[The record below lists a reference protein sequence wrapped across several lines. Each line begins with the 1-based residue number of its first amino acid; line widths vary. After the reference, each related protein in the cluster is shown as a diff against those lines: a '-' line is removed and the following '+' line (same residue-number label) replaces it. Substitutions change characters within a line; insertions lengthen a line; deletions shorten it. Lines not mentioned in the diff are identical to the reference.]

1 MRVDRGIRGCRAL
14 QLCWFRRLVVS
25 FALTTTMTFAL
36 TAAMTATN
44 AGLASGAGGT
54 GPSGGTGSGGMG
66 PSGGSSPGTKPKP
79 KPKRQRRTKPRHS
92 AAGHDPFDSRGMWIW
107 VLSQS
112 DGGNVSALVAD
123 AHRSVVTTLV
133 IKSGDGSST
142 WSQFNPQLVAA
153 LHAKGLRVCAWQYVY
168 GVHPINEAHVGT
180 EAVAD
185 GADCLVID
193 AESQY
198 EGRYVQAQA
207 YMTTLRKLIG
217 AAFPLALAGFPYVDY
232 HPAFPYSVF
241 LGPGAAQFNI
251 PQMYWADIG
260 TTVDAVYSHTY
271 EFNRLYERP
280 IDPLGQ
286 VFDHPRINQIKR
298 FRQMSRSYGASGVSW
313 WDWQEA
319 NASDWRAVSQSVG
332 GLTGFSADPSL
343 ATLGL
348 HARGDVVVWAQE
360 HLVSAGQRITID
372 GAFGPATQAAV
383 ESFQVAENLPA
394 TGLIDQSTWE
404 ALLRFAPVNVHWTL
418 RGKRTTAML
427 AGGPRTLPVP
437 KSARLPAK
445 RDEIPGSGGAGRPS
459 R

>member
-14 QLCWFRRLVVS
+14 EFCRFRRLVV
-25 FALTTTMTFAL
+25 TFAL
-36 TAAMTATN
+36 TAAITATVLGSASA
-44 AGLASGAGGT
+44 AGGGTGASGGT
-54 GPSGGTGSGGMG
+54 GPSGGT
-66 PSGGSSPGTKPKP
+66 SPTTR
-79 KPKRQRRTKPRHS
+79 PKRAPRPKTRHTT
-92 AAGHDPFDSRGMWIW
+92 AANNPFDSRGMWIW

-112 DGGNVSALVAD
+112 DGGDLSSLVAD
-123 AHRSVVTTLV
+123 AHRFGVTALLV
-133 IKSGDGSST
+133 KSGDGSST
-142 WSQFNPQLVAA
+142 WSQFNPQLVAS
-153 LHAKGLRVCAWQYVY
+153 LHANGLRVCAWQYVY
-168 GVHPINEAHVGT
+168 GLHPISEAHVGAA
-180 EAVAD
+180 AVAD

-198 EGRYVQAQA
+198 EGKYVQAQT
-207 YMTTLRKLIG
+207 YMTTLRNLIG
-217 AAFPLALAGFPYVDY
+217 ANFPLALAGFPYVDY
-232 HPAFPYSVF
+232 HPGFPYSVF
-241 LGPGAAQFNI
+241 LGPGGAQFNT

-319 NASDWRAVSQSVG
+319 GTSDWQALSQTVG
-332 GLTGFSADPSL
+332 GLTGFTADPSL

-360 HLVSAGQRITID
+360 HLVSAGQRIAID
-372 GAFGPATQAAV
+372 GAFGPATAAAV
-383 ESFQVAENLPA
+383 ANFQLAKGLPA
-394 TGLIDQSTWE
+394 TGLIDQSTWQ
-404 ALLRFAPVNVHWTL
+404 ALLRFAPASVHWTL
-418 RGKRTTAML
+418 RGKRTTATL
-427 AGGPRTLPVP
+427 AGGPRNLPVP
-437 KSARLPAK
+437 KSAKLPAK
-445 RDEIPGSGGAGRPS
+445 RNEIPGSGGAGRP

>member
-14 QLCWFRRLVVS
+14 ALCWFRRLT
-25 FALTTTMTFAL
+25 LTFVL
-36 TAAMTATN
+36 TAAITATVTGM
-44 AGLASGAGGT
+44 AGAAGGGTGASGGG
-54 GPSGGTGSGGMG
+54 GPSGGT
-66 PSGGSSPGTKPKP
+66 SPTSR
-79 KPKRQRRTKPRHS
+79 PKRKPPTRPKTRHDT
-92 AAGHDPFDSRGMWIW
+92 AADNPFASRGMWIW
-107 VLSQS
+107 LLSQS
-112 DGGNVSALVAD
+112 DGGSLSALVAD
-123 AHRSVVTTLV
+123 AHRHGVTTLM

-142 WSQFNPQLVAA
+142 WSQFNPQLVAG
-153 LHAKGLRVCAWQYVY
+153 LHANGLRVCAWQYVY
-168 GVHPINEAHVGT
+168 GMHPVSEAHVGAA
-180 EAVAD
+180 AVAD

-198 EGRYVQAQA
+198 EGKYVQAQT
-207 YMTTLRKLIG
+207 YMTTLRRLIG
-217 AAFPLALAGFPYVDY
+217 AGFPLALAGFPYVDY

-241 LGPGAAQFNI
+241 LGPGAAQVNT

-260 TTVDAVYSHTY
+260 TTVDDVYSHTY

-286 VFDHPRINQIKR
+286 VFNHPRVNQIKR

-319 NASDWRAVSQSVG
+319 STSGWTALSQSVG
-332 GLTGFSADPSL
+332 GITGFAADPSL

-348 HARGDVVVWAQE
+348 HASGDVVVWAQE
-360 HLVSAGQRITID
+360 HLVSAGQRIAID

-394 TGLIDQSTWE
+394 TGLIDQSTWQ
-404 ALLRFAPVNVHWTL
+404 ALLRFAPASVHWTL
-418 RGKRTTAML
+418 IGKRTTATV

-437 KSARLPAK
+437 KSASLPAK
-445 RDEIPGSGGAGRPS
+445 RDEIPGSGGAGRPP